1 MTTAVPA
8 PVVSQPG
15 GAPDAPPPAAG
26 QRATLRRALLAEWT
40 KLRTVR
46 SSFVT
51 MLVTVVVTVGLGAL
65 ITSAFVSRWDRLR
78 PRQRLEFDP
87 TSFSLNGIFLGQLAI
102 AVLGVLVVTSEFSS
116 GMIRT
121 TFAAMP
127 RRPLVMIAKASVF
140 AAVTLVVATL
150 TSLAAFLLG
159 QVVLSQQNLGVSL
172 TDPSVLRAVL
182 GGGLYL
188 TLVGLFGLGFGAIVR
203 HTAGAISAVVGMLL
217 VLPII
222 AHFLPGDLGTDVN
235 KFLPSQAGSAIMNVR
250 ATSDS
255 LAPWHGLGMFCLYTV
270 AVLVVGGVLLSRR
283 DV

>member
-8 PVVSQPG
+8 PVVGQHG
-15 GAPDAPPPAAG
+15 GAPDAPPPPAG
-26 QRATLRRALLAEWT
+26 QRATLRGALLAEWT

-116 GMIRT
+116 GMFQT

-140 AAVTLVVATL
+140 AAVTLVVAPL

-159 QVVLSQQNLGVSL
+159 QVVLSQRNLGVSL

-270 AVLVVGGVLLSRR
+270 AVLAVGGVLFSRR

>member
-8 PVVSQPG
+8 PVVGQHG
-15 GAPDAPPPAAG
+15 GATDAPPPPAG
-26 QRATLRRALLAEWT
+26 QRATLRGALLAEWT

-78 PRQRLEFDP
+78 PRQRLDFDP

-159 QVVLSQQNLGVSL
+159 QVVLSQRNLGVSL

-235 KFLPSQAGSAIMNVR
+235 KFLPSQAGSAIMNVQ

-270 AVLVVGGVLLSRR
+270 AVLAVGGVLLSRR

>member
-1 MTTAVPA
+1 MTTAAPA

-15 GAPDAPPPAAG
+15 GAPPAPPPAAG

-46 SSFVT
+46 STFVT

-65 ITSAFVSRWDRLR
+65 ITSAFVGRWDRLR

-87 TSFSLNGIFLGQLAI
+87 TSFSLNGVFLGQLAI

-127 RRPLVMIAKASVF
+127 RRPFVVVAKAIVF
-140 AAVTLVVATL
+140 AAGTLVVATL

-159 QVVLSQQNLGVSL
+159 QVVLSQKNLGVSL

-222 AHFLPGDLGTDVN
+222 THFLPGDLGTDVN

-250 ATSDS
+250 ATSES
-255 LAPWHGLGMFCLYTV
+255 LAPWHGLGMFCLYT
-270 AVLVVGGVLLSRR
+270 ALVLVTGGVLLSKR

>member
-1 MTTAVPA
+1 MTTAA
-8 PVVSQPG
+8 PTSALSQPG
-15 GAPDAPPPAAG
+15 GAPAGLPPAG
-26 QRATLRRALLAEWT
+26 KQRATLRRSLLAEWT
-40 KLRTVR
+40 KLRSVR

-51 MLVTVVVTVGLGAL
+51 MLVTVVVTIGLGAL
-65 ITSAFVSRWDRLR
+65 ITSAFVSRWDHLGRR
-78 PRQRLEFDP
+78 ERLEFDP

-102 AVLGVLVVTSEFSS
+102 AVLGVLIVTSEFSS

-127 RRPLVMIAKASVF
+127 RRPLVVVAKATVF
-140 AAVTLVVATL
+140 AAVTLVVATV
-150 TSLAAFLLG
+150 TSFAAFLIG

-172 TDPSVLRAVL
+172 SDPSVLRAVI

-188 TLVGLFGLGFGAIVR
+188 TLVGLFGLGFGAILR
-203 HTAGAISAVVGMLL
+203 HTAGAISAVVGVLL

-250 ATSDS
+250 PVSES
-255 LAPWHGLGMFCLYTV
+255 LAPWSGLGMFCLYTV
-270 AVLVVGGVLLSRR
+270 VVLVVGGVLLSRR